1 MPDSDPVVQL
11 QATMKALEETS
22 ARCAVLVNGD
32 HPEFELMEAERTR
45 LCAEA
50 AQLQAQ
56 IGREICDRCSR

>member
-1 MPDSDPVVQL
+1 VGDTLDQL
-11 QATMKALEETS
+11 NRTLSALDQVD
-22 ARCAVLVNGD
+22 ARCGVLINTD
-32 HPEFELMEAERTR
+32 FSPEFDIVAAERER